1 MHQQST
7 LPDQATRRLG
17 VVGSGLMGGGIAQV
31 ALQRGFEIVLFD
43 SVDGIAAIRRT
54 AILKSI
60 ATAVDRNRVA
70 AADVADAA
78 ERISVAASLADL
90 SGVQAVVEAI
100 VEDPDIKN
108 QLFRELETVVA
119 EDTLLATNTSAIP
132 ITRVAAGLRAPER
145 VIGMHFFSPVPAT
158 RLCEI
163 VQGLQTSGRTLD
175 RARRLAQD
183 LGKDSITVSRDDA
196 GFVTSR
202 LMTVL
207 GQEAVRLVE
216 EGLATAEDV
225 DKACMLAFGHRMGP
239 LATLDLTGL
248 DVALRAGDGMHRETA
263 NASYAPPQLLRRMVS
278 AGRLGRKSG
287 RGFYEYTEEKQ
298 P

>member
-43 SVDGIAAIRRT
+43 SVDGVAAIRRT

>member
-17 VVGSGLMGGGIAQV
+17 IVGSGLMGGGIAQV
-31 ALQRGFEIVLFD
+31 ALQRGFDIVLFD
-43 SVDGIAAIRRT
+43 SVEGVAAIRRT

-60 ATAVDRNRVA
+60 ATAVDRNHVA

-119 EDTLLATNTSAIP
+119 DDTLLATNTSAIP
-132 ITRVAAGLRAPER
+132 ITRVAAGLRVPER